1 MVGRQYPGLLHA
13 KGSLAHVVGVVGN
26 VLKDGLDRAPQ
37 PEIFVPV
44 GTAERTLSSQVVL
57 AVRTDGSPDAL
68 APAVRQ
74 IVARVDDKVA
84 LDRVSTLSS
93 KLAASVATPRFAAA
107 LMGGFAGL
115 AVLLAAIGLYGVLS
129 YTVSARR
136 REMGVRAALGASRG
150 RLVSMVMREG
160 LRVVLL
166 GLATGL
172 MGAAALSR
180 FMTAALFGVT
190 PLDAWAYVAA
200 PLVLLTVAV
209 AACLVPAT
217 RASRVDPAEALR
229 CE

>member
-1 MVGRQYPGLLHA
+1 
-13 KGSLAHVVGVVGN
+13 
-26 VLKDGLDRAPQ
+26 
-37 PEIFVPV
+37 
-44 GTAERTLSSQVVL
+44 
-57 AVRTDGSPDAL
+57 
-68 APAVRQ
+68 
-74 IVARVDDKVA
+74 
-84 LDRVSTLSS
+84 
-93 KLAASVATPRFAAA
+93 
-107 LMGGFAGL
+107 MGGFAGL

-150 RLVSMVMREG
+150 RIVSMVMGEG

-166 GLATGL
+166 GLAIGL

-180 FMTAALFGVT
+180 FMAAALFGVT

-200 PLVLLTVAV
+200 PLVLMTVAV
-209 AACLVPAT
+209 VACLVPAT

>member
-1 MVGRQYPGLLHA
+1 MVGRQYPGLLHS
-13 KGSLAHVVGVVGN
+13 KGSLAEAVGVVGN

-68 APAVRQ
+68 APAMRQ
-74 IVARVDDKVA
+74 IVAQVDDRIA
-84 LDRVSTLSS
+84 LDKVSTLSS

-150 RLVSMVMREG
+150 RLVSMVMGEG

-166 GLATGL
+166 GLVLGL

-180 FMTAALFGVT
+180 FMEAALFGVT
-190 PLDAWAYVAA
+190 PLDAWAYLAA
-200 PLVLLTVAV
+200 PLVLMAVAV
-209 AACLVPAT
+209 VACLVPAS
-217 RASRVDPAEALR
+217 RASRVDPAETLR